1 MDATFHARHP
11 GLGGA
16 YAPPADKSLTHRSL
30 LLAAVADGTSVVR
43 RPLATGDCLSTRT
56 CLERLGIRI
65 AAASDGTL
73 TIHGAGLR
81 GFAEPPGVLDAE
93 NSGTTMRLLSG
104 LLAGLPLF
112 AVMTGDSSL
121 ARRPMARVV
130 EPLRAMGARI
140 EARARGALAPL
151 AFLPGSGHLR
161 PLSWDLPVASAQV
174 KGALILAALRA
185 EGPSLIGGRI
195 GSRDHTE
202 RMLGAGLGLGVRVE
216 GGRLRV
222 EPARAVPGFET
233 SVPGDV
239 SSAAFFIAGALVSGR
254 ELLVSDCGLNPT
266 RLGFLEVARAHG
278 RPDRNVGRGDLA
290 RRALGHRARIA
301 GSPAG
306 RIRRARRSPR
316 ADRRGA
322 ADRGPG
328 ALRRWRRPRCAV
340 RTSCG
345 TRRATGSPRWSG
357 SPRRSAARSSRST
370 DGFRVEGPQRLAGGT
385 VDPAGDHRIAM
396 AAAIAAAGIDAGV
409 RVTDIGCAKVSYP
422 DFVRDYQS
430 LGGTVA

>member
-1 MDATFHARHP
+1 MDATFHARDP

-65 AAASDGTL
+65 VVASDGTL

-121 ARRPMARVV
+121 VRRPMARVV

-202 RMLGAGLGLGVRVE
+202 RMLGAGLGLGVHVE

-222 EPARAVPGFET
+222 EPARAIPGFET

-239 SSAAFFIAGALVSGR
+239 SSTAFFITGSLVSGR
-254 ELLVSDCGLNPT
+254 ELRVSDCGLNPT
-266 RLGFLEVARAHG
+266 RLGFLEVARRMGARIETSEEG
-278 RPDRNVGRGDLA
+278 TSLGEPWGTVRVSPGSLRAASVGPDEVPGLIDEVPLIAILGLFAEGVTEVRGADELRHKESDRLA
-290 RRALGHRARIA
+290 AVVRLAAALG
-301 GSPAG
+301 G
-306 RIRRARRSPR
+306 RIEP
-316 ADRRGA
+316 
-322 ADRGPG
+322 
-328 ALRRWRRPRCAV
+328 LE
-340 RTSCG
+340 
-345 TRRATGSPRWSG
+345 
-357 SPRRSAARSSRST
+357 

-396 AAAIAAAGIDAGV
+396 AAAVAAAGIDAGV
-409 RVTDIGCAKVSYP
+409 RVTDVGCAKVSYP

>member
-16 YAPPADKSLTHRSL
+16 YAPPADKSLTHRLL
-30 LLAAVADGTSVVR
+30 LLAAVTDGTSVVR
-43 RPLATGDCLSTRT
+43 RPLATGDCVSTRT
-56 CLERLGIRI
+56 CLERLGIGI
-65 AAASDGTL
+65 AAAHDGTL
-73 TIHGAGLR
+73 TIHGAGLH
-81 GFAEPPGVLDAE
+81 GFVEPSGVLDAE

-112 AVMTGDSSL
+112 AVMTGDVSL

-140 EARARGALAPL
+140 EARARGTLAPL
-151 AFLPGSGHLR
+151 VFLPGSGHLL

-185 EGPSLIGGRI
+185 EGPSLIGGKI

-222 EPARAVPGFET
+222 EPARSVPSFET
-233 SVPGDV
+233 SVPGDI
-239 SSAAFFIAGALVSGR
+239 SSAAFFIAGSLVSGR
-254 ELLVSDCGLNPT
+254 ELSISDCGLNPT
-266 RLGFLEVARAHG
+266 RLGFLEVARRMGARIVTSEEG
-278 RPDRNVGRGDLA
+278 SSLGEPWGTVRVVPGPLRAASVGPDEIPGLIDEVPLIAVLGLFAEGVTEVRGADELRNKESDRLA
-290 RRALGHRARIA
+290 AVIRLAAALG
-301 GSPAG
+301 
-306 RIRRARRSPR
+306 
-316 ADRRGA
+316 
-322 ADRGPG
+322 
-328 ALRRWRRPRCAV
+328 
-340 RTSCG
+340 G
-345 TRRATGSPRWSG
+345 TIEPLE
-357 SPRRSAARSSRST
+357 
-370 DGFRVEGPQRLAGGT
+370 DGLRVEGPQRLAGGT

-396 AAAIAAAGIDAGV
+396 AAAIAASGIDAGV

-422 DFVRDYQS
+422 EFVRDYQR